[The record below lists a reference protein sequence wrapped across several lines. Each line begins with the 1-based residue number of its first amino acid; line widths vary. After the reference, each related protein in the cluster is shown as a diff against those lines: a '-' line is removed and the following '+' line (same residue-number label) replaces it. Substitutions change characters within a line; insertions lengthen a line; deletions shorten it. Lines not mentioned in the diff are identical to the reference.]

1 MGETTG
7 NRAEMTGIGTVNGIG
22 VGIGEGA
29 IGMGEGHDGAGVT
42 AVSIPEIR
50 EARGMF
56 MRDQRAMEIWRRV
69 KFMTERKIE
78 GGGREAILTTVL
90 VNEGQVREYT
100 KMSQLFH
107 TYSMYDSRCLYRL

>member
-7 NRAEMTGIGTVNGIG
+7 NRAEMTGIGTVNGTG

-42 AVSIPEIR
+42 VVSIPGIR

-56 MRDQRAMEIWRRV
+56 MRGQRAMEIWRRA
-69 KFMTERKIE
+69 KFMTETKIE
-78 GGGREAILTTVL
+78 GGGREVILTTVL

-107 TYSMYDSRCLYRL
+107 TYSTYDSRCLYRL